1 MSLIFRDTEIE
12 QLQMEVDLLET
23 LTQDISQLSNEVDQ
37 AQLDIIQNTNSINLL
52 NNEQI
57 TQNTAISNI
66 QTDITNINN
75 EQITQNTAISNIQTD
90 ISNINN
96 EQITQNNDIL
106 SLQNSIANLDLNA
119 LIDVTLSNI
128 QPQDVLQYNSLTSQW
143 VNSPAP
149 NTGIQDVVDN
159 QNYVRQLNNWELL
172 SNTTEFVALSTLA
185 GNTSNTL
192 STVLSEQITQNN

>member
-52 NNEQI
+52 
-57 TQNTAISNI
+57 
-66 QTDITNINN
+66 NN